1 MKIDKIANELLKQI
15 LQMNFTNARVDY
27 YKVEIRKV
35 GLYEGEIEKEEY
47 LESLGRKAERE
58 HKRNLEK
65 KRELIMMEKFVL
77 EKIDNAFKGEI
88 DKEAVKEK
96 LNTGDVIEILNKLEY
111 YEGGLIQDVKGD
123 LIEYIKE
130 ELRELEFPEG
140 LSGFDYEIKYSS

>member
-1 MKIDKIANELLKQI
+1 
-15 LQMNFTNARVDY
+15 
-27 YKVEIRKV
+27 
-35 GLYEGEIEKEEY
+35 
-47 LESLGRKAERE
+47 
-58 HKRNLEK
+58 
-65 KRELIMMEKFVL
+65 MEKFVL
-77 EKIDNAFKGEI
+77 EKIENAFKGEI

-96 LNTGDVIEILNKLEY
+96 LNTGDVIEILDKLEY